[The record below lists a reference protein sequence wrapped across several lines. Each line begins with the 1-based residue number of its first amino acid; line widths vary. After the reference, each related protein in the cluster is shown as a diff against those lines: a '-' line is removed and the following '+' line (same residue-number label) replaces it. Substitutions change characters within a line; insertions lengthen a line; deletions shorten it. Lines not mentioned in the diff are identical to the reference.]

1 MTLISILS
9 ALSFLGLALIIGLK
23 NFIQLTDISENLL
36 LIGLSLLAGIFL
48 KIALKKRTSEYKEQ
62 TELISERKLEKEVL
76 EEKNEQ
82 LEQKIKTLE
91 VALEKLSS

>member
-23 NFIQLTDISENLL
+23 NFVQLTDISENLL